1 MSEAEYLAVLVQ
13 QNNVVITLLFFLPL
27 VMCVCLVLMDM
38 FRS

>member
-1 MSEAEYLAVLVQ
+1 MSQAEYLALLVEQ
-13 QNNVVITLLFFLPL
+13 QNAVITLLFFLPL

>member
-13 QNNVVITLLFFLPL
+13 QNNAVITFLFCLPL

-38 FRS
+38 VRS